1 MSSIVGISTINGAAY
16 PPSGSISPNLTVSTL
31 TLPTTGSITIGPD
44 ATITYGPSG
53 TLNISATSLINIS
66 TALNVA
72 DITLS
77 SINGAAYPPAVA
89 GIQSTIANGGSFVD
103 IDGAGNISSFSGGRT
118 SITANSGGIHLI
130 DSDNITSLDVMF
142 DITMTPTSGAAVRI
156 NQAPLYVSSVYLS
169 SINGAIYPPPSGGGS
184 PNAQFSTVTVSS
196 FASVPQITNLS
207 SINNIIQIGSFGELV
222 AYQMATTNGANFA
235 GNVQIPQLTSVSSVN
250 SGIILTTNTITT
262 FLMSTAT
269 LNATEINTLST
280 INGAPYRPS
289 TFTGASVSSL
299 TVSTINGNQVQG
311 PVWKA
316 GGTYSN
322 PNITFTANTNTLIS
336 YTSTTTTTSTAKNMI
351 FATFE
356 ATTTATGTI
365 YMTIARSAIPPTAV
379 SSFNL
384 TNGTS
389 ALTNS
394 INGNGLSMWG
404 SAFNTSRLT
413 AYASVVD
420 TPGAPGTYYYSVWG
434 YDTASITTTTSELT
448 CLTVLNVAP

>member
-1 MSSIVGISTINGAAY
+1 
-16 PPSGSISPNLTVSTL
+16 
-31 TLPTTGSITIGPD
+31 
-44 ATITYGPSG
+44 
-53 TLNISATSLINIS
+53 
-66 TALNVA
+66 
-72 DITLS
+72 
-77 SINGAAYPPAVA
+77 
-89 GIQSTIANGGSFVD
+89 
-103 IDGAGNISSFSGGRT
+103 
-118 SITANSGGIHLI
+118 
-130 DSDNITSLDVMF
+130 MF
-142 DITMTPTSGAAVRI
+142 DITMAPTSGAAVRI
-156 NQAPLYVSSVYLS
+156 NDAPLYVSTVYLS
-169 SINGAIYPPPSGGGS
+169 SINGVVYPPPSAGGS
-184 PNAQFSTVTVSS
+184 ANAQFSTLTVSS
-196 FASVPQITNLS
+196 FGSIPQLSNIS
-207 SINNIIQIGSFGELV
+207 SINTGIQVTADELV
-222 AYQMATTNGANFA
+222 ARRMATTGGANFA
-235 GNVQIPQLTSVSSVN
+235 GDVAIPQLISVSSIN

-269 LNATEINTLST
+269 LNATAINTLST

-299 TVSTINGNQVQG
+299 TVSTINGNRVQG
-311 PVWKA
+311 PVWA
-316 GGTYSN
+316 SGGTYSN
-322 PNITFTANTNTLIS
+322 PNVTFTANTNTLIS

-365 YMTIARSAIPPTAV
+365 YMTIARSAIPPTAA

-389 ALTNS
+389 ALTNA